1 MLKKIMIAT
10 DGSEMSMLAAVLA
23 VGLAKISG
31 ATVTA
36 IYVLD
41 VHRLAQLP
49 GYTGFPGLNDRLMK
63 LMFTE
68 GNEAMSE
75 IAEIAQ
81 DAGISYE
88 KLVAEGNP
96 SDEILRQSHELGM
109 DLLVMGSIGRSG
121 LNKFLLGSVA
131 EKVVRHSKIPVLIVP
146 GPK

>member
-1 MLKKIMIAT
+1 MFKKIMIAT

-49 GYTGFPGLNDRLMK
+49 GYTEFPGLNDRLMK

-68 GNEAMSE
+68 SNEAMSE

-88 KLVAEGNP
+88 KVVAEGNP
-96 SDEILRQSHELGM
+96 SDEILRRSQELGM

-146 GPK
+146 GTK